1 MQDKVG
7 HSAFEMF
14 QLIKSIED
22 SIKRFEFK
30 FELIIR
36 GILIQYV
43 KKISSEQWAV
53 NLDLNSND
61 EFSLFKIVCLII
73 IFLASKYERKNK
85 NFNFEMN

>member
-14 QLIKSIED
+14 QLIESIED

-36 GILIQYV
+36 GILIQYE
-43 KKISSEQWAV
+43 KKISSEP
-53 NLDLNSND
+53 
-61 EFSLFKIVCLII
+61 
-73 IFLASKYERKNK
+73 
-85 NFNFEMN
+85 